1 MFSTGF
7 SSGARDGSRMMVM
20 FFGMLR
26 APVVC
31 QPARSSSSAA
41 WAPRLTV
48 RALVEVELHG
58 LRVGEGQRQGGTRA
72 AGRADGPEQVRAFVA
87 LVGRLSRPCSA
98 PRPLP
103 HEAVLLAD
111 AGLVL
116 EPDLD
121 GLARREAAQMGSQ
134 RGRKVFLNASI
145 VRGSWA
151 G

>member
-1 MFSTGF
+1 
-7 SSGARDGSRMMVM
+7 
-20 FFGMLR
+20 LR
-26 APVVC
+26 
-31 QPARSSSSAA
+31 
-41 WAPRLTV
+41 PR
-48 RALVEVELHG
+48 
-58 LRVGEGQRQGGTRA
+58 
-72 AGRADGPEQVRAFVA
+72 
-87 LVGRLSRPCSA
+87 SA

-121 GLARREAAQMGSQ
+121 GLARRDAAQMGSQ

-145 VRGSWA
+145 VSGSCA